1 MGESVT
7 STTTVFSDAVKTV
20 FDIVPTVL
28 NTITGNPILATF
40 FVVGIIGIA
49 IGVVRK
55 LKR

>member
-7 STTTVFSDAVKTV
+7 TTTTVFSDAVKTV

-28 NTITGNPILATF
+28 NTITTNPVLSTF
-40 FVVGIIGIA
+40 FVIGIVGIA
-49 IGVVRK
+49 ISVVRK

>member
-7 STTTVFSDAVKTV
+7 TTTTVFSDAVKTV

-28 NTITGNPILATF
+28 NTITSNPVLSTF
-40 FVVGIIGIA
+40 FVIGIVGIA

-55 LKR
+55 LRR

>member
-28 NTITGNPILATF
+28 NTITGNPVLSTF
-40 FVVGIIGIA
+40 FVIGIIGIA